1 MAVFSEG
8 TTFRGMADYPGG
20 NDGYVTLTFSV
31 DNTITTPVSTL
42 TPLEIA
48 NAISAAA
55 QAKGYPKIVF
65 SGPPAPVQVNP

>member
-1 MAVFSEG
+1 MAVFPEG
-8 TTFRGMADYPGG
+8 TTFRGAADYPGG
-20 NDGYVTLTFSV
+20 NDGYVILTFTL
-31 DNTITTPVSTL
+31 DNTATTPISTL

-65 SGPPAPVQVNP
+65 SGPPMPVEVNP